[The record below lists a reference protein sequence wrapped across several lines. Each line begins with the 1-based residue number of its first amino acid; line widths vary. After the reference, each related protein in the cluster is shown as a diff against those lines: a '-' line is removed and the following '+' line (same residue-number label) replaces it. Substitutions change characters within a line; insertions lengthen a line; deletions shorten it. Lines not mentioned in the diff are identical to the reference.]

1 MFNRK
6 VSIWVIPLVVIL
18 SISMTVIGMAWGLQ
32 KVTHNAE
39 GALQFLYTLGRI
51 HSGYV
56 GEYTDKK
63 LFEGAMH
70 GLVESLDDPY
80 SEYLNEEGFARLNEM
95 TDGTFG
101 GIGVVLGQRN
111 KEFVVVSPMEGSPGA
126 KAGIEAGDKILKVND
141 VDTKGRSLEDVVSTI
156 RGKKGT
162 NVKLLLEHKN
172 GEQFTA
178 DIVRDDIKIK
188 SVAGKMLPDSKIGYI
203 RISMFNENTGEE
215 FKKAYEKL
223 EQEGMQAT
231 LLDLR
236 HNPGGLLGE
245 CVKVANYIVPKGPVV
260 SITDKKGKTQVYK
273 SKLEKVK
280 YPLAVLIDH
289 GSASASEIVS
299 GAVQDTKAGKLFGVK
314 TYGKG
319 CVQSVFHITADTGLK
334 LTTAMYYTPSG
345 RSIHKVGVEPDV
357 EIELPEKAVTDEQLK
372 KADRQRASYYNYY
385 ATGTWG
391 DVNNYDLCVDTGTLG
406 IEGCV
411 ELICKC
417 VEIKKKMIED
427 KEKEW

>member
-1 MFNRK
+1 MLNLFKKK
-6 VSIWVIPLVVIL
+6 VSINVWLIPIL
-18 SISMTVIGMAWGLQ
+18 VIGIMTLTLISVFWGMHKL
-32 KVTHNAE
+32 THNA
-39 GALQFLYTLGRI
+39 GGTLQFLYTLGKIR
-51 HSGYV
+51 SSYV

-70 GLVESLDDPY
+70 GLVEGLDDPY
-80 SEYLNEEGFARLNEM
+80 SEYLDETGFSRLNEM

-162 NVKLLLEHKN
+162 SVKLLLEHKN
-172 GEQFTA
+172 GQQFTA
-178 DIVRDDIKIK
+178 DIVRDDIKVK
-188 SVAGKMLPDSKIGYI
+188 SVAGRMLPDSKIGYI
-203 RISMFNENTGEE
+203 RIAMFNENTGEE

-236 HNPGGLLGE
+236 HNPGGLLTE
-245 CVKVANYIVPKGPVV
+245 CVKVSNYIVPKGPVV
-260 SITDKKGKTQVYK
+260 SITDKKGNTKVYE

-299 GAVQDTKAGKLFGVK
+299 AAVQDTKAGKLFGVK

-319 CVQSVFHITADTGLK
+319 CVQSVFHVTTKTGLK

-345 RSIHKVGVEPDV
+345 RSIHKVGVTPDV
-357 EIELPEKAVTDEQLK
+357 EIELPEKATVDVQLNKAEEYLRDELMK
-372 KADRQRASYYNYY
+372 R
-385 ATGTWG
+385 
-391 DVNNYDLCVDTGTLG
+391 
-406 IEGCV
+406 
-411 ELICKC
+411 
-417 VEIKKKMIED
+417 
-427 KEKEW
+427 

>member
-1 MFNRK
+1 MLNLFK
-6 VSIWVIPLVVIL
+6 KKISINVWLLPIL
-18 SISMTVIGMAWGLQ
+18 VIGIVTLTLISVFWGMHKL
-32 KVTHNAE
+32 THNA
-39 GALQFLYTLGRI
+39 GGTLQFLYTLGKIR
-51 HSGYV
+51 SSYV

-70 GLVESLDDPY
+70 GLVEGLDDPY
-80 SEYLNEEGFARLNEM
+80 SEYLDETGFSRLNEM

-141 VDTKGRSLEDVVSTI
+141 VDTKGRS
-156 RGKKGT
+156 
-162 NVKLLLEHKN
+162 
-172 GEQFTA
+172 QFTA
-178 DIVRDDIKIK
+178 DIVRDDIKVK
-188 SVAGKMLPDSKIGYI
+188 SVAGRMLPDSKIGYI
-203 RISMFNENTGEE
+203 RIAMFNENTGEE

-236 HNPGGLLGE
+236 HNPGGLLTE
-245 CVKVANYIVPKGPVV
+245 CVKVSNYIVPKGPVV
-260 SITDKKGKTQVYK
+260 SITDKKGNTKVYE

-299 GAVQDTKAGKLFGVK
+299 AAVQDTKAGKLFGVK

-319 CVQSVFHITADTGLK
+319 CVQSVFHVTTKTGLK

-345 RSIHKVGVEPDV
+345 RSIHKVGVTPDV
-357 EIELPEKAVTDEQLK
+357 EIELPEKATVDVQLNKAEEYLRDELMK
-372 KADRQRASYYNYY
+372 R
-385 ATGTWG
+385 
-391 DVNNYDLCVDTGTLG
+391 
-406 IEGCV
+406 
-411 ELICKC
+411 
-417 VEIKKKMIED
+417 
-427 KEKEW
+427 

>member
-1 MFNRK
+1 MFNLFKKK
-6 VSIWVIPLVVIL
+6 VSINVWLLPIL
-18 SISMTVIGMAWGLQ
+18 VIGIVAMTLISVFWGMHKL
-32 KVTHNAE
+32 THNA
-39 GALQFLYTLGRI
+39 GGTLQFLYTLGKIR
-51 HSGYV
+51 SSYV

-70 GLVESLDDPY
+70 GLVEGLDDPY
-80 SEYLNEEGFARLNEM
+80 SEYLDEKGFSRLNEM

-141 VDTKGRSLEDVVSTI
+141 VDTKGRTLEDVVSTI

-162 NVKLLLEHKN
+162 SVKLLLEHKN
-172 GEQFTA
+172 GQQFTA
-178 DIVRDDIKIK
+178 DIVRDDIKVK
-188 SVAGKMLPDSKIGYI
+188 SVAGRMLPDSKIGYI
-203 RISMFNENTGEE
+203 RIAMFNENTGEE

-236 HNPGGLLGE
+236 HNPGGLLTE
-245 CVKVANYIVPKGPVV
+245 CVKVSNYIVPKGPVV
-260 SITDKKGKTQVYK
+260 SITDKKGNTKVYE

-299 GAVQDTKAGKLFGVK
+299 AAVQDTKAGKLFGVK

-319 CVQSVFHITADTGLK
+319 CVQSVFHITTKTGLK

-345 RSIHKVGVEPDV
+345 RSIHKVGVTPDV
-357 EIELPEKAVTDEQLK
+357 EIELPEKATVDVQLNKAEEYLRDELK
-372 KADRQRASYYNYY
+372 K
-385 ATGTWG
+385 
-391 DVNNYDLCVDTGTLG
+391 
-406 IEGCV
+406 
-411 ELICKC
+411 
-417 VEIKKKMIED
+417 
-427 KEKEW
+427 EK

>member
-1 MFNRK
+1 MLNLFK
-6 VSIWVIPLVVIL
+6 KKISINVWLLPIL
-18 SISMTVIGMAWGLQ
+18 VIGIMTLTLISVFWGMHKL
-32 KVTHNAE
+32 THNA
-39 GALQFLYTLGRI
+39 GGTLQFLYTLGKIR
-51 HSGYV
+51 SSYV

-70 GLVESLDDPY
+70 GLVEGLDDPY
-80 SEYLNEEGFARLNEM
+80 SEYLDETGFSRLNEM

-162 NVKLLLEHKN
+162 SVKLLLEHKN
-172 GEQFTA
+172 GQQFTA
-178 DIVRDDIKIK
+178 DIVRDDIKVK
-188 SVAGKMLPDSKIGYI
+188 SVAGRMLPDSKIGYI
-203 RISMFNENTGEE
+203 RIAMFNENTGEE

-236 HNPGGLLGE
+236 HNPGGLLTE
-245 CVKVANYIVPKGPVV
+245 CVKVSNYIVPKGPVV
-260 SITDKKGKTQVYK
+260 SITDKKGDTKVYE

-299 GAVQDTKAGKLFGVK
+299 AAVQDTKAGKLFGVK

-319 CVQSVFHITADTGLK
+319 CVQSVFHITTKTGLK

-345 RSIHKVGVEPDV
+345 RSIHKVGVTPDV
-357 EIELPEKAVTDEQLK
+357 EIELPEKATVDVQLNKAEEYLRDELK
-372 KADRQRASYYNYY
+372 KR
-385 ATGTWG
+385 
-391 DVNNYDLCVDTGTLG
+391 
-406 IEGCV
+406 
-411 ELICKC
+411 
-417 VEIKKKMIED
+417 
-427 KEKEW
+427 

>member
-1 MFNRK
+1 MVKKK
-6 VSIWVIPLVVIL
+6 VSIWVIPLVVIA
-18 SISMTVIGMAWGLQ
+18 TVSLTLIGVAWGLE
-32 KVTHNAE
+32 KVTHNAA
-39 GALQFLYTLGRI
+39 GAIQFLFTLGRI

-70 GLVESLDDPY
+70 GMVESLDDPY
-80 SEYLNEEGFARLNEM
+80 SEYLDAEAFTHLNEM

-141 VDTKGRSLEDVVSTI
+141 TDTKGRTLEDVVRTI

-178 DIVRDDIKIK
+178 DIVRDDIKIQ

-203 RISMFNENTGEE
+203 RIAMFNENTGEE

-236 HNPGGLLGE
+236 HNPGGLLNE
-245 CVKVANYIVPKGPVV
+245 CVKVSNYIVPKGPVV
-260 SITDKKGKTQVYK
+260 SITDKQGNTKVYE

-280 YPLAVLIDH
+280 YPLAVLIDN

-319 CVQSVFHITADTGLK
+319 CVQSIFHITPETGLK

-345 RSIHKVGVEPDV
+345 RSIHKVGVSPDV
-357 EIELPEKAVTDEQLK
+357 EIELPEKPTSDVQLK
-372 KADRQRASYYNYY
+372 KAEEYLR
-385 ATGTWG
+385 
-391 DVNNYDLCVDTGTLG
+391 
-406 IEGCV
+406 E
-411 ELICKC
+411 ELA
-417 VEIKKKMIED
+417 KKE
-427 KEKEW
+427 

>member
-1 MFNRK
+1 MFKKK
-6 VSIWVIPLVVIL
+6 VGFWVIPVVVIATVCL
-18 SISMTVIGMAWGLQ
+18 TLISVVWDLQ
-32 KVTHNAE
+32 KLTHNAT
-39 GALQFLYTLGRI
+39 GAIQFLYTLGKI
-51 HSGYV
+51 HSSYV
-56 GEYTDKK
+56 GEYEEKK

-70 GLVESLDDPY
+70 GMVESLDDPY
-80 SEYLNEEGFARLNEM
+80 SEYLDEEGFTHLNEM

-141 VDTKGRSLEDVVSTI
+141 QDTKGRSLEDVVSTI

-162 NVKLLLEHKN
+162 SVKLLLEHKS

-178 DIVRDDIKIK
+178 DIVRDDIKIQ
-188 SVAGKMLPDSKIGYI
+188 SVAGRMLPDSKIGYI
-203 RISMFNENTGEE
+203 RIAMFNENTGEE

-236 HNPGGLLGE
+236 HNPGGLLNE

-260 SITDKKGKTQVYK
+260 SITDKRGETKVYE

-319 CVQSVFHITADTGLK
+319 CVQSVFHVTPNTGLK

-345 RSIHKVGVEPDV
+345 RSIHKVGVSPDV
-357 EIELPEKAVTDEQLK
+357 EIELPEKATSDVQLK
-372 KADRQRASYYNYY
+372 KAEEYLR
-385 ATGTWG
+385 
-391 DVNNYDLCVDTGTLG
+391 
-406 IEGCV
+406 E
-411 ELICKC
+411 EL
-417 VEIKKKMIED
+417 EKK
-427 KEKEW
+427 

>member
-1 MFNRK
+1 MLNLFKKK
-6 VSIWVIPLVVIL
+6 VSINVWLIPIL
-18 SISMTVIGMAWGLQ
+18 VIGIMTLTLISVFWGMHKL
-32 KVTHNAE
+32 THNA
-39 GALQFLYTLGRI
+39 GGTLQFLYTLGKIR
-51 HSGYV
+51 SSYV

-70 GLVESLDDPY
+70 GLVEGLDDPY
-80 SEYLNEEGFARLNEM
+80 SEYLDEKGFSRLNEM

-141 VDTKGRSLEDVVSTI
+141 VDTKGRTLEDVVSTI

-162 NVKLLLEHKN
+162 SVKLLLEHKN
-172 GEQFTA
+172 GQQFTA
-178 DIVRDDIKIK
+178 DIVRDDIKVK
-188 SVAGKMLPDSKIGYI
+188 SVAGRMLPDSKIGYI
-203 RISMFNENTGEE
+203 RIAMFNENTGEE

-236 HNPGGLLGE
+236 HNPGGLLTE
-245 CVKVANYIVPKGPVV
+245 CVKVSNYIVPKGPVV
-260 SITDKKGKTQVYK
+260 SITDKKGNTKVYE

-299 GAVQDTKAGKLFGVK
+299 AAVQDTKAGKLFGVK

-319 CVQSVFHITADTGLK
+319 CVQSVFHITTKTGLK

-345 RSIHKVGVEPDV
+345 RSIHKVGVTPDV
-357 EIELPEKAVTDEQLK
+357 EIELPEKATVDVQLNKAEEYLRDELK
-372 KADRQRASYYNYY
+372 K
-385 ATGTWG
+385 
-391 DVNNYDLCVDTGTLG
+391 
-406 IEGCV
+406 
-411 ELICKC
+411 
-417 VEIKKKMIED
+417 
-427 KEKEW
+427 EK

>member
-1 MFNRK
+1 MFNKK
-6 VSIWVIPLVVIL
+6 VSIWLIPVTAFVTVVFTLGCLV
-18 SISMTVIGMAWGLQ
+18 WGVQRL
-32 KVTHNAE
+32 THNA
-39 GALQFLYTLGRI
+39 GGTVQFLYTLGKI
-51 HSGYV
+51 HSSYV
-56 GEYTDKK
+56 GDYTEKK
-63 LFEGAMH
+63 LFQGAMH

-80 SEYLNEEGFARLNEM
+80 SEYLNEEGFAHLNEI

-141 VDTKGRSLEDVVSTI
+141 VDTKGRTLEDVVRTI

-162 NVKLLLEHKN
+162 SVKLLLEHKN
-172 GEQFTA
+172 GQQFTA
-178 DIVRDDIKIK
+178 DIVRDDIKVK

-203 RISMFNENTGEE
+203 RIAMFNENTGEE

-236 HNPGGLLGE
+236 HNPGGLLNE
-245 CVKVANYIVPKGPVV
+245 CVKVANFIVPKGPVV
-260 SITDKKGKTQVYK
+260 SITDKKGETKVYE

-280 YPLAVLIDH
+280 YPLAVLIDN

-319 CVQSVFHITADTGLK
+319 CVQSVFPVTLDTGLK

-345 RSIHKVGVEPDV
+345 RSIHKVGVTPDV
-357 EIELPEKAVTDEQLK
+357 EIELPEKATVDVQLK
-372 KADRQRASYYNYY
+372 KAEEY
-385 ATGTWG
+385 
-391 DVNNYDLCVDTGTLG
+391 LK
-406 IEGCV
+406 E
-411 ELICKC
+411 ELA
-417 VEIKKKMIED
+417 KK
-427 KEKEW
+427 

>member
-1 MFNRK
+1 MFKKK
-6 VSIWVIPLVVIL
+6 VSINVWLIPILVMVTMSL
-18 SISMTVIGMAWGLQ
+18 TLLGVCWGVQ
-32 KVTHNAE
+32 KLTHNV
-39 GALQFLYTLGRI
+39 GGTVQFLYTLGKI
-51 HSGYV
+51 HSSYV
-56 GEYTDKK
+56 GEYTEKK
-63 LFEGAMH
+63 LFQGAMH

-80 SEYLNEEGFARLNEM
+80 SEYLDEEGFAHLNEM

-141 VDTKGRSLEDVVSTI
+141 VDTKGRTLEDVVRTI

-162 NVKLLLEHKN
+162 SVKLLLVHKN
-172 GEQFTA
+172 GQQFTA
-178 DIVRDDIKIK
+178 DIVRDDIKVK
-188 SVAGKMLPDSKIGYI
+188 SVAGKMLPDSRIGYI
-203 RISMFNENTGEE
+203 RIAMFNENTGEE

-231 LLDLR
+231 LLDRR
-236 HNPGGLLGE
+236 HNPGGLLNE
-245 CVKVANYIVPKGPVV
+245 CVKVANFIVPKGPVV
-260 SITDKKGKTQVYK
+260 SITDKKGETKVYE

-280 YPLAVLIDH
+280 YPLAVLIDN

-319 CVQSVFHITADTGLK
+319 CVQSVFPVTLETGLK

-345 RSIHKVGVEPDV
+345 RSIHKVGVTPDV
-357 EIELPEKAVTDEQLK
+357 EIELPEKATVDVQLK
-372 KADRQRASYYNYY
+372 KAEEYLR
-385 ATGTWG
+385 
-391 DVNNYDLCVDTGTLG
+391 
-406 IEGCV
+406 E
-411 ELICKC
+411 EL
-417 VEIKKKMIED
+417 ENKK
-427 KEKEW
+427 

>member
-18 SISMTVIGMAWGLQ
+18 TVSMTLIGMAWGLQ

-111 KEFVVVSPMEGSPGA
+111 KEFVVISPMEGSPGA

-141 VDTKGRSLEDVVSTI
+141 ADTKGRSLEDVVSTI

-178 DIVRDDIKIK
+178 NIVRDDIKIK

-357 EIELPEKAVTDEQLK
+357 EIELPEKSATDVQLK
-372 KADRQRASYYNYY
+372 KAEDY
-385 ATGTWG
+385 
-391 DVNNYDLCVDTGTLG
+391 LK
-406 IEGCV
+406 E
-411 ELICKC
+411 EL
-417 VEIKKKMIED
+417 EKKGS
-427 KEKEW
+427 

>member
-1 MFNRK
+1 MLNLFK
-6 VSIWVIPLVVIL
+6 KKISINVWLLPIL
-18 SISMTVIGMAWGLQ
+18 IIGIVTLTLISVFWGMHKL
-32 KVTHNAE
+32 THNA
-39 GALQFLYTLGRI
+39 GGTLQFLYTLGKIR
-51 HSGYV
+51 SSYV

-80 SEYLNEEGFARLNEM
+80 SEYMDEKGFARLNEM

-141 VDTKGRSLEDVVSTI
+141 VDTKGRTLEDVVSTI

-162 NVKLLLEHKN
+162 SVKLLLEHKN
-172 GEQFTA
+172 GQQFTA
-178 DIVRDDIKIK
+178 DIVRDDIKVK
-188 SVAGKMLPDSKIGYI
+188 SVAGRMLPDSKIGYI
-203 RISMFNENTGEE
+203 RIAMFNENTGEE

-236 HNPGGLLGE
+236 HNPGGLLTE
-245 CVKVANYIVPKGPVV
+245 CVKVSNYIVPKGPVV
-260 SITDKKGKTQVYK
+260 SITDKKGNTKVYE

-299 GAVQDTKAGKLFGVK
+299 AAVQDTKAGKLFGVK

-319 CVQSVFHITADTGLK
+319 CVQSVFHITTKTGLK

-345 RSIHKVGVEPDV
+345 RSIHKVGVTPDV
-357 EIELPEKAVTDEQLK
+357 EIELPEKATVDVQLNKAEEYLRDELK
-372 KADRQRASYYNYY
+372 KR
-385 ATGTWG
+385 
-391 DVNNYDLCVDTGTLG
+391 
-406 IEGCV
+406 
-411 ELICKC
+411 
-417 VEIKKKMIED
+417 
-427 KEKEW
+427 

>member
-1 MFNRK
+1 MFNLFKKK
-6 VSIWVIPLVVIL
+6 VSINVWLLPIL
-18 SISMTVIGMAWGLQ
+18 VIGIVAMTLISVFWGMHKL
-32 KVTHNAE
+32 THNA
-39 GALQFLYTLGRI
+39 GGTLQFLYTLGKIR
-51 HSGYV
+51 SSYV

-80 SEYLNEEGFARLNEM
+80 SEYLDEKGFSRLNEM

-141 VDTKGRSLEDVVSTI
+141 VDTKGRTLEDVVSTI

-162 NVKLLLEHKN
+162 SVKLLLEHKN
-172 GEQFTA
+172 GQQFTA
-178 DIVRDDIKIK
+178 DIVRDDIKVQ
-188 SVAGKMLPDSKIGYI
+188 SVAGRMLPDSKIGYI
-203 RISMFNENTGEE
+203 RIAMFNENTGEE

-236 HNPGGLLGE
+236 HNPGGLLTE
-245 CVKVANYIVPKGPVV
+245 CVKVSNYIVPKGPVV
-260 SITDKKGKTQVYK
+260 SITDKKGNTKVYE

-299 GAVQDTKAGKLFGVK
+299 AAVQDTKAGKLFGVK

-319 CVQSVFHITADTGLK
+319 CVQSVFHITTKTGLK

-345 RSIHKVGVEPDV
+345 RSIHKVGVTPDV
-357 EIELPEKAVTDEQLK
+357 EIELPEKATVDVQLNKAEEYLRDELK
-372 KADRQRASYYNYY
+372 K
-385 ATGTWG
+385 
-391 DVNNYDLCVDTGTLG
+391 
-406 IEGCV
+406 
-411 ELICKC
+411 
-417 VEIKKKMIED
+417 
-427 KEKEW
+427 EK

>member
-1 MFNRK
+1 VLNLFK
-6 VSIWVIPLVVIL
+6 KKISINVWLLPIL
-18 SISMTVIGMAWGLQ
+18 VIGIVTLTLISVFWGMHKL
-32 KVTHNAE
+32 THNA
-39 GALQFLYTLGRI
+39 GGTLQFLYTLGKIR
-51 HSGYV
+51 SSYV

-80 SEYLNEEGFARLNEM
+80 SEYLDETGFSRLNEM

-141 VDTKGRSLEDVVSTI
+141 VDTKGRTLEDVVSTI

-162 NVKLLLEHKN
+162 SVKLLLEHKN
-172 GEQFTA
+172 GQQFTA
-178 DIVRDDIKIK
+178 DIVRDDIKVQ
-188 SVAGKMLPDSKIGYI
+188 SVAGRMLPDSKIGYI
-203 RISMFNENTGEE
+203 RIAMFNENTGEE

-236 HNPGGLLGE
+236 HNPGGLLTE
-245 CVKVANYIVPKGPVV
+245 CVKVSNYIVPKGPVV
-260 SITDKKGKTQVYK
+260 SITDKKGNTKVYE

-299 GAVQDTKAGKLFGVK
+299 AAVQDTKAGKLFGVK

-319 CVQSVFHITADTGLK
+319 CVQSVFHVTTKTGLK

-345 RSIHKVGVEPDV
+345 RSIHKVGVTPDV
-357 EIELPEKAVTDEQLK
+357 EIELPEKATVDVQLNKAEEYLRDELMK
-372 KADRQRASYYNYY
+372 R
-385 ATGTWG
+385 
-391 DVNNYDLCVDTGTLG
+391 
-406 IEGCV
+406 
-411 ELICKC
+411 
-417 VEIKKKMIED
+417 
-427 KEKEW
+427 

>member
-1 MFNRK
+1 MLNLFKKK
-6 VSIWVIPLVVIL
+6 VSINVWLIPIL
-18 SISMTVIGMAWGLQ
+18 VIGIMTLTLISVFWGMHKL
-32 KVTHNAE
+32 THNA
-39 GALQFLYTLGRI
+39 GGTLQFLYTLGKIR
-51 HSGYV
+51 SSYV

-70 GLVESLDDPY
+70 GLVEGLDDPY
-80 SEYLNEEGFARLNEM
+80 SEYLDETGFSRLNEM

-141 VDTKGRSLEDVVSTI
+141 VDTKGRTLEDVVSTI

-162 NVKLLLEHKN
+162 SVKLLLEHKN
-172 GEQFTA
+172 GQQFTA
-178 DIVRDDIKIK
+178 DIVRDDIKVK
-188 SVAGKMLPDSKIGYI
+188 SVAGRMLPDSKIGYI
-203 RISMFNENTGEE
+203 RIAMFNENTGEE

-236 HNPGGLLGE
+236 HNPGGLLTE
-245 CVKVANYIVPKGPVV
+245 CVKVSNYIVPKGPVV
-260 SITDKKGKTQVYK
+260 SITDKKGDTKVYE

-299 GAVQDTKAGKLFGVK
+299 AAVQDTKAGKLFGVK

-319 CVQSVFHITADTGLK
+319 CVQSVFHITTKTGLK

-345 RSIHKVGVEPDV
+345 RSIHKVGVTPDV
-357 EIELPEKAVTDEQLK
+357 EIELPEKATVDVQLNKAEEYLRDELK
-372 KADRQRASYYNYY
+372 KR
-385 ATGTWG
+385 
-391 DVNNYDLCVDTGTLG
+391 
-406 IEGCV
+406 
-411 ELICKC
+411 
-417 VEIKKKMIED
+417 
-427 KEKEW
+427 

>member
-1 MFNRK
+1 MFKKK
-6 VSIWVIPLVVIL
+6 VSIWVIPLVVIA
-18 SISMTVIGMAWGLQ
+18 TVSLTLIGVAWGLQ
-32 KVTHNAE
+32 KVTHNAA
-39 GALQFLYTLGRI
+39 GAIQFLFTLGRI

-70 GLVESLDDPY
+70 GMVESLDDPY
-80 SEYLNEEGFARLNEM
+80 SEYLDAEAFTHLNEM

-141 VDTKGRSLEDVVSTI
+141 TDTKGRTLEDVVRTI

-178 DIVRDDIKIK
+178 DIVRDDIKIQ

-203 RISMFNENTGEE
+203 RIAMFNENTGEE

-236 HNPGGLLGE
+236 HNPGGLLNE
-245 CVKVANYIVPKGPVV
+245 CVKVSNYIVPKGPVV
-260 SITDKKGKTQVYK
+260 SITDKQGNTKVYE

-280 YPLAVLIDH
+280 YPLAVLIDN

-319 CVQSVFHITADTGLK
+319 CVQSIFHITPETGLK

-345 RSIHKVGVEPDV
+345 RSIHKVGVYPDV
-357 EIELPEKAVTDEQLK
+357 EIELPEKPTSDVQLK
-372 KADRQRASYYNYY
+372 KAEEYLR
-385 ATGTWG
+385 
-391 DVNNYDLCVDTGTLG
+391 
-406 IEGCV
+406 E
-411 ELICKC
+411 ELA
-417 VEIKKKMIED
+417 KKE
-427 KEKEW
+427 

>member
-1 MFNRK
+1 VFNKK
-6 VSIWVIPLVVIL
+6 VSIWLIPVTAFVTAVFMLCCMVW
-18 SISMTVIGMAWGLQ
+18 GMQ
-32 KVTHNAE
+32 KITRNMG
-39 GALQFLYTLGRI
+39 GAVQFLYTLGRI
-51 HSGYV
+51 HSSYV
-56 GEYTDKK
+56 GEYTNKK

-70 GLVESLDDPY
+70 GMVESLDDPY
-80 SEYLNEEGFARLNEM
+80 SEYLDEKGFTRLNEM

-141 VDTKGRSLEDVVSTI
+141 VDTKGRTLEDVVSTI

-162 NVKLLLEHKN
+162 SVKLLLEHKN
-172 GEQFTA
+172 GQQFTA
-178 DIVRDDIKIK
+178 DIVRDDIKVQ

-203 RISMFNENTGEE
+203 RIAMFNENTGEE

-236 HNPGGLLGE
+236 HNPGGLLNE
-245 CVKVANYIVPKGPVV
+245 CVKVANFIVPKGPVV
-260 SITDKKGKTQVYK
+260 SITDKKGKTQVYE

-289 GSASASEIVS
+289 GSASASEIVA
-299 GAVQDTKAGKLFGVK
+299 GAVQDTKAGKLFGAT

-319 CVQSVFHITADTGLK
+319 CVQSVFHITASTGVK

-345 RSIHKVGVEPDV
+345 RSIHKVGVKPDV
-357 EIELPEKAVTDEQLK
+357 EIELPEKAASDVQLK
-372 KADRQRASYYNYY
+372 KAEEY
-385 ATGTWG
+385 
-391 DVNNYDLCVDTGTLG
+391 LK
-406 IEGCV
+406 E
-411 ELICKC
+411 ELARP
-417 VEIKKKMIED
+417 EA
-427 KEKEW
+427 EKGK

>member
-1 MFNRK
+1 MLNLFK
-6 VSIWVIPLVVIL
+6 KKISINVWLLPIL
-18 SISMTVIGMAWGLQ
+18 VIGIVTLTLISVFWGMHKL
-32 KVTHNAE
+32 THNA
-39 GALQFLYTLGRI
+39 GGTLQFLYTLGKIR
-51 HSGYV
+51 SSYV

-80 SEYLNEEGFARLNEM
+80 SEYMDEKGFARLNEM

-141 VDTKGRSLEDVVSTI
+141 VDTKGRTLEDVVSTI

-162 NVKLLLEHKN
+162 SVKLLLEHKN
-172 GEQFTA
+172 GQQFTA
-178 DIVRDDIKIK
+178 DIVRDDIKVQ
-188 SVAGKMLPDSKIGYI
+188 SVAGRMLPDSKIGYI
-203 RISMFNENTGEE
+203 RIAMFNENTGEE

-236 HNPGGLLGE
+236 HNPGGLLTE
-245 CVKVANYIVPKGPVV
+245 CVKVSNYIVPKGPVV
-260 SITDKKGKTQVYK
+260 SITDKKGNTKVYE

-299 GAVQDTKAGKLFGVK
+299 AAVQDTKAGKLFGVK

-319 CVQSVFHITADTGLK
+319 CVQSVFHITTKTGLK

-345 RSIHKVGVEPDV
+345 RSIHKVGVTPDV
-357 EIELPEKAVTDEQLK
+357 EIELPEKATVDVQLNKAEEYLRDELK
-372 KADRQRASYYNYY
+372 K
-385 ATGTWG
+385 
-391 DVNNYDLCVDTGTLG
+391 
-406 IEGCV
+406 
-411 ELICKC
+411 
-417 VEIKKKMIED
+417 
-427 KEKEW
+427 EK

>member
-1 MFNRK
+1 MFKKK
-6 VSIWVIPLVVIL
+6 VGIWVIPVVVIA
-18 SISMTVIGMAWGLQ
+18 TVCLTLASVVWGLQ
-32 KVTHNAE
+32 KLTHNAT
-39 GALQFLYTLGRI
+39 GAIQFLYTLGKI
-51 HSGYV
+51 HSSYV
-56 GEYTDKK
+56 GEYEEKK

-80 SEYLNEEGFARLNEM
+80 SEYLDEEGFTHLNEM

-141 VDTKGRSLEDVVSTI
+141 QDTKGRSLEDVVSTI

-162 NVKLLLEHKN
+162 SVKLLLEHKS

-178 DIVRDDIKIK
+178 DIVRDDIKLQ
-188 SVAGKMLPDSKIGYI
+188 SVAGRMLPDSKIGYI
-203 RISMFNENTGEE
+203 RIAMFNENTGEE

-236 HNPGGLLGE
+236 HNPGGLLNE

-260 SITDKKGKTQVYK
+260 SITDKQGETKVYE

-319 CVQSVFHITADTGLK
+319 CVQSVFHVTPNTGLK

-345 RSIHKVGVEPDV
+345 RSIHKVGVSPDV
-357 EIELPEKAVTDEQLK
+357 EIELPEKATSDVQLK
-372 KADRQRASYYNYY
+372 KAEEYLR
-385 ATGTWG
+385 
-391 DVNNYDLCVDTGTLG
+391 
-406 IEGCV
+406 E
-411 ELICKC
+411 EL
-417 VEIKKKMIED
+417 EKK
-427 KEKEW
+427 

>member
-18 SISMTVIGMAWGLQ
+18 TVSMTVIGMAWGLQ

-245 CVKVANYIVPKGPVV
+245 CVKVANYIVPNGPVV

-372 KADRQRASYYNYY
+372 KAEEY
-385 ATGTWG
+385 
-391 DVNNYDLCVDTGTLG
+391 LK
-406 IEGCV
+406 E
-411 ELICKC
+411 EL
-417 VEIKKKMIED
+417 EKKGN
-427 KEKEW
+427 

>member
-1 MFNRK
+1 MLNLFK
-6 VSIWVIPLVVIL
+6 KKISINVWLIPIL
-18 SISMTVIGMAWGLQ
+18 VIGIMTLTLISVFWGMHKL
-32 KVTHNAE
+32 THNA
-39 GALQFLYTLGRI
+39 GGTLQFLYTLGKIR
-51 HSGYV
+51 SSYV

-80 SEYLNEEGFARLNEM
+80 SEYMDEKGFARLNEM

-141 VDTKGRSLEDVVSTI
+141 VDTKGRTLEDVVSTI

-162 NVKLLLEHKN
+162 SVKLLLEHKN
-172 GEQFTA
+172 GQQFTA
-178 DIVRDDIKIK
+178 DIVRDDIKVQ
-188 SVAGKMLPDSKIGYI
+188 SVAGRMLPDSKIGYI
-203 RISMFNENTGEE
+203 RIAMFNENTGEE

-236 HNPGGLLGE
+236 HNPGGLLTE
-245 CVKVANYIVPKGPVV
+245 CVKVSNYIVPKGPVV
-260 SITDKKGKTQVYK
+260 SITDKKGNTKVYE

-299 GAVQDTKAGKLFGVK
+299 AAVQDTKAGKLFGVK

-319 CVQSVFHITADTGLK
+319 CVQSVFHVTTKTGLK

-345 RSIHKVGVEPDV
+345 RSIHKVGVTPDV
-357 EIELPEKAVTDEQLK
+357 EIELPEKATVDVQLNKAEEYLRDELK
-372 KADRQRASYYNYY
+372 K
-385 ATGTWG
+385 
-391 DVNNYDLCVDTGTLG
+391 
-406 IEGCV
+406 
-411 ELICKC
+411 
-417 VEIKKKMIED
+417 
-427 KEKEW
+427 EK

>member
-1 MFNRK
+1 MICVLNLFKKK
-6 VSIWVIPLVVIL
+6 VSINVWLIPIL
-18 SISMTVIGMAWGLQ
+18 VIGIMTLTLISVFWGMHKL
-32 KVTHNAE
+32 THNA
-39 GALQFLYTLGRI
+39 GGTLQFLYTLGKIR
-51 HSGYV
+51 SSYV

-70 GLVESLDDPY
+70 GLVEGLDDPY
-80 SEYLNEEGFARLNEM
+80 SEYLDEKGFSRLNEM

-141 VDTKGRSLEDVVSTI
+141 VDTKGRTLEDVVSTI

-162 NVKLLLEHKN
+162 SVKLLLEHKN
-172 GEQFTA
+172 GQQFTA
-178 DIVRDDIKIK
+178 DIVRDDIKVQ
-188 SVAGKMLPDSKIGYI
+188 SVAGRMLPDSKIGYI
-203 RISMFNENTGEE
+203 RIAMFNENTGEE

-236 HNPGGLLGE
+236 HNPGGLLTE
-245 CVKVANYIVPKGPVV
+245 CVKVSNYIVPKGPVV
-260 SITDKKGKTQVYK
+260 SITDKKGNTKVYE

-299 GAVQDTKAGKLFGVK
+299 AAVQDTKAGKLFGVK

-319 CVQSVFHITADTGLK
+319 CVQSVFHITTKTGLK

-345 RSIHKVGVEPDV
+345 RSIHKVGVTPDV
-357 EIELPEKAVTDEQLK
+357 EIELPEKATVDVQLNKAEEYLRDELMK
-372 KADRQRASYYNYY
+372 R
-385 ATGTWG
+385 
-391 DVNNYDLCVDTGTLG
+391 
-406 IEGCV
+406 
-411 ELICKC
+411 
-417 VEIKKKMIED
+417 
-427 KEKEW
+427 

>member
-1 MFNRK
+1 MFNLFK
-6 VSIWVIPLVVIL
+6 KKISINVWLIPIL
-18 SISMTVIGMAWGLQ
+18 VIGIMTLTLISVFWGMHKL
-32 KVTHNAE
+32 THNA
-39 GALQFLYTLGRI
+39 GGTLQFLYTLGKIR
-51 HSGYV
+51 SSYV

-80 SEYLNEEGFARLNEM
+80 SEYMDEKGFARLNEM

-141 VDTKGRSLEDVVSTI
+141 VDTKGRTLEDVVSTI

-162 NVKLLLEHKN
+162 SVKLLLEHKN
-172 GEQFTA
+172 GQQFTA
-178 DIVRDDIKIK
+178 DIVRDDIKVK
-188 SVAGKMLPDSKIGYI
+188 SVAGRMLPDSKIGYI
-203 RISMFNENTGEE
+203 RIAMFNENTGEE

-236 HNPGGLLGE
+236 HNPGGLLTE
-245 CVKVANYIVPKGPVV
+245 CVKVSNYIVPKGPVV
-260 SITDKKGKTQVYK
+260 SITDKKGNTKVYE

-299 GAVQDTKAGKLFGVK
+299 AAVQDTKAGKLFGVK

-319 CVQSVFHITADTGLK
+319 CVQSVFHITTKTGLK

-345 RSIHKVGVEPDV
+345 RSIHKVGVTPDV
-357 EIELPEKAVTDEQLK
+357 EIEPPEKATVDVQLNKAEEYLRDELK
-372 KADRQRASYYNYY
+372 K
-385 ATGTWG
+385 
-391 DVNNYDLCVDTGTLG
+391 
-406 IEGCV
+406 
-411 ELICKC
+411 
-417 VEIKKKMIED
+417 
-427 KEKEW
+427 EK

>member
-1 MFNRK
+1 MFNKK

-18 SISMTVIGMAWGLQ
+18 TVSMTVIGMAWGLQ

-111 KEFVVVSPMEGSPGA
+111 KEFVVISPMEGSPGA

-141 VDTKGRSLEDVVSTI
+141 ADTKGRSLEDVVSTI

-357 EIELPEKAVTDEQLK
+357 EIELPEKSATDVQLK
-372 KADRQRASYYNYY
+372 KAEEY
-385 ATGTWG
+385 
-391 DVNNYDLCVDTGTLG
+391 LK
-406 IEGCV
+406 E
-411 ELICKC
+411 EL
-417 VEIKKKMIED
+417 EKKGS
-427 KEKEW
+427 

>member
-345 RSIHKVGVEPDV
+345 RSIHKVGVTPDV
-357 EIELPEKAVTDEQLK
+357 EIELPEQAVIDVQLK
-372 KADRQRASYYNYY
+372 KAEEY
-385 ATGTWG
+385 
-391 DVNNYDLCVDTGTLG
+391 LK
-406 IEGCV
+406 E
-411 ELICKC
+411 EL
-417 VEIKKKMIED
+417 EKKGN
-427 KEKEW
+427 

>member
-1 MFNRK
+1 MFNLFKKK
-6 VSIWVIPLVVIL
+6 VSINVWLIPIL
-18 SISMTVIGMAWGLQ
+18 VIGIMTLTLISVFWGMHKL
-32 KVTHNAE
+32 THNA
-39 GALQFLYTLGRI
+39 GGTLQFLYTLGKIR
-51 HSGYV
+51 SSYV

-70 GLVESLDDPY
+70 GLVEGLDDPY
-80 SEYLNEEGFARLNEM
+80 SEYLDETGFSRLNEM

-162 NVKLLLEHKN
+162 SVKLLLEHKN
-172 GEQFTA
+172 GQQFTA
-178 DIVRDDIKIK
+178 DIVRDDIKVK
-188 SVAGKMLPDSKIGYI
+188 SVAGRMLPDSKIGYI
-203 RISMFNENTGEE
+203 RIAMFNENTGEE

-236 HNPGGLLGE
+236 HNPGGLLTE
-245 CVKVANYIVPKGPVV
+245 CVKVSNYIVPKGPVV
-260 SITDKKGKTQVYK
+260 SITDKKGDTKVYE

-299 GAVQDTKAGKLFGVK
+299 AAVQDTKAGKLFGVK

-319 CVQSVFHITADTGLK
+319 CVQSVFHITTKTGLK

-345 RSIHKVGVEPDV
+345 RSIHKVGVTPDV
-357 EIELPEKAVTDEQLK
+357 EIELPEKATVDMQLNKAEEYLRDELK
-372 KADRQRASYYNYY
+372 K
-385 ATGTWG
+385 
-391 DVNNYDLCVDTGTLG
+391 
-406 IEGCV
+406 
-411 ELICKC
+411 
-417 VEIKKKMIED
+417 
-427 KEKEW
+427 EK

>member
-1 MFNRK
+1 MLNLFK
-6 VSIWVIPLVVIL
+6 KKISINVWLLPIL
-18 SISMTVIGMAWGLQ
+18 VIGIVTLTLISVFWGMHKL
-32 KVTHNAE
+32 THNA
-39 GALQFLYTLGRI
+39 GGTLQFLYTLGKIR
-51 HSGYV
+51 SSYV

-80 SEYLNEEGFARLNEM
+80 SEYMDEKGFARLNEM

-141 VDTKGRSLEDVVSTI
+141 VDTKGRTLEDVVSTI

-162 NVKLLLEHKN
+162 SVKLLLEHKS
-172 GEQFTA
+172 GQQFTA
-178 DIVRDDIKIK
+178 DIVRDDIKVQ
-188 SVAGKMLPDSKIGYI
+188 SVAGRMLPDSKIGYI
-203 RISMFNENTGEE
+203 RIAMFNENTGEE

-236 HNPGGLLGE
+236 HNPGGLLTE
-245 CVKVANYIVPKGPVV
+245 CVKVSNYIVPKGPVV
-260 SITDKKGKTQVYK
+260 SITDKKGNTKVYE

-299 GAVQDTKAGKLFGVK
+299 AAVQDTKAGKLFGVK

-319 CVQSVFHITADTGLK
+319 CVQSVFHVTTKTGLK

-345 RSIHKVGVEPDV
+345 RSIHKVGVTPDV
-357 EIELPEKAVTDEQLK
+357 EIELPEKATVDVQLNKAEEYLRDELK
-372 KADRQRASYYNYY
+372 K
-385 ATGTWG
+385 G
-391 DVNNYDLCVDTGTLG
+391 
-406 IEGCV
+406 
-411 ELICKC
+411 K
-417 VEIKKKMIED
+417 
-427 KEKEW
+427 

>member
-1 MFNRK
+1 MFKKK
-6 VSIWVIPLVVIL
+6 VNINVWLIPIL
-18 SISMTVIGMAWGLQ
+18 IIVTMTLTLIGAGWGLQ
-32 KVTHNAE
+32 KLTHSAG
-39 GALQFLYTLGRI
+39 GALQFLFTLGKI
-51 HSGYV
+51 HSSYV
-56 GEYTDKK
+56 GEFTDKK

-80 SEYLNEEGFARLNEM
+80 SEYLDEKGFSRLNEM

-111 KEFVVVSPMEGSPGA
+111 KEFVVVAPMEGSPGA

-141 VDTKGRSLEDVVSTI
+141 VDTKGRTLEDVVSTI

-162 NVKLLLEHKN
+162 SVKLLLEHKN
-172 GEQFTA
+172 GVQFTA
-178 DIVRDDIKIK
+178 DIVRDDIKVQ

-203 RISMFNENTGEE
+203 RIAMFNENTGEE

-236 HNPGGLLGE
+236 HNPGGLLNE

-260 SITDKKGKTQVYK
+260 SITDKKGNTKVYE

-299 GAVQDTKAGKLFGVK
+299 GAVQDTRAGKLFGVK

-319 CVQSVFHITADTGLK
+319 CVQSVFHITPNTGLK

-357 EIELPEKAVTDEQLK
+357 KVELPEKAASDVQLQKAEEYLREELGK
-372 KADRQRASYYNYY
+372 K
-385 ATGTWG
+385 
-391 DVNNYDLCVDTGTLG
+391 
-406 IEGCV
+406 E
-411 ELICKC
+411 
-417 VEIKKKMIED
+417 
-427 KEKEW
+427 

>member
-1 MFNRK
+1 MFNKK
-6 VSIWVIPLVVIL
+6 VSIWLIPVTAFVTVVFML
-18 SISMTVIGMAWGLQ
+18 GCMVWGMQ
-32 KVTHNAE
+32 KITHNV
-39 GALQFLYTLGRI
+39 GGSMQFLYTLGRI
-51 HSGYV
+51 HSSYV

-70 GLVESLDDPY
+70 GMVESLDDPY
-80 SEYLNEEGFARLNEM
+80 SEYLDEKGFTRLNEM

-141 VDTKGRSLEDVVSTI
+141 ADTKGRTLEDVVSTI

-162 NVKLLLEHKN
+162 SVKLLLEHKN
-172 GEQFTA
+172 GKQFTA
-178 DIVRDDIKIK
+178 DIVRDDIKVQ

-203 RISMFNENTGEE
+203 RIAMFNENTGEE
-215 FKKAYEKL
+215 FKKAYDKL

-236 HNPGGLLGE
+236 HNPGGLLNE
-245 CVKVANYIVPKGPVV
+245 CVKVANFIVPKGPVV
-260 SITDKKGKTQVYK
+260 SITDKKGKTQVYE

-289 GSASASEIVS
+289 GSASASEIVA
-299 GAVQDTKAGKLFGVK
+299 GALQDTKAGRLFGTT

-319 CVQSVFHITADTGLK
+319 CVQSVFHITTSTGVK

-345 RSIHKVGVEPDV
+345 RSIHKVGVTPDV
-357 EIELPEKAVTDEQLK
+357 EVELPEKAASDVQLK
-372 KADRQRASYYNYY
+372 KAEEY
-385 ATGTWG
+385 
-391 DVNNYDLCVDTGTLG
+391 L
-406 IEGCV
+406 
-411 ELICKC
+411 
-417 VEIKKKMIED
+417 
-427 KEKEW
+427 KEQLVRPEAEKGK

>member
-1 MFNRK
+1 MSSFLLFDITVYYVDCSGGNQVFNRK

-162 NVKLLLEHKN
+162 NVKLLLEHKT

-245 CVKVANYIVPKGPVV
+245 CVKVANYIVPNGPVV

-357 EIELPEKAVTDEQLK
+357 EIELPEKSATDVQLK
-372 KADRQRASYYNYY
+372 KAEEY
-385 ATGTWG
+385 
-391 DVNNYDLCVDTGTLG
+391 LK
-406 IEGCV
+406 E
-411 ELICKC
+411 EL
-417 VEIKKKMIED
+417 EKKGN
-427 KEKEW
+427 

>member
-1 MFNRK
+1 MLNLFK
-6 VSIWVIPLVVIL
+6 KKISINVWLLPIL
-18 SISMTVIGMAWGLQ
+18 VIGIVTLTLISVFWGMHKL
-32 KVTHNAE
+32 THNA
-39 GALQFLYTLGRI
+39 GGTLQFLYTLGKIR
-51 HSGYV
+51 SSYV

-80 SEYLNEEGFARLNEM
+80 SEYLDEKGFSRLNEM

-141 VDTKGRSLEDVVSTI
+141 VDTKGRTLEDVVSTI

-162 NVKLLLEHKN
+162 SVKLLLEHKN
-172 GEQFTA
+172 GQQFTA
-178 DIVRDDIKIK
+178 DIVRDDIKVQ
-188 SVAGKMLPDSKIGYI
+188 SVAGRMLPDSKIGYI
-203 RISMFNENTGEE
+203 RIAMFNENTGEE

-236 HNPGGLLGE
+236 HNPGGLLTE
-245 CVKVANYIVPKGPVV
+245 CVKVSNYIVPKGPVV
-260 SITDKKGKTQVYK
+260 SITDKKGDTKVYE

-299 GAVQDTKAGKLFGVK
+299 AAVQDTKAGKLFGVK

-319 CVQSVFHITADTGLK
+319 CVQSVFHITTKTGLK

-345 RSIHKVGVEPDV
+345 RSIHKVGVTPDV
-357 EIELPEKAVTDEQLK
+357 EIELPEKATVDVQLNKAEEYLRDELMK
-372 KADRQRASYYNYY
+372 R
-385 ATGTWG
+385 
-391 DVNNYDLCVDTGTLG
+391 
-406 IEGCV
+406 
-411 ELICKC
+411 
-417 VEIKKKMIED
+417 
-427 KEKEW
+427 

>member
-1 MFNRK
+1 MLNLFK
-6 VSIWVIPLVVIL
+6 KKISINVWLLPIL
-18 SISMTVIGMAWGLQ
+18 VIGIVTLTLISVFWGMHKL
-32 KVTHNAE
+32 THNA
-39 GALQFLYTLGRI
+39 GGTLQFLYTLGKIR
-51 HSGYV
+51 SSYV

-80 SEYLNEEGFARLNEM
+80 SEYMDEKGFARLNEM

-141 VDTKGRSLEDVVSTI
+141 VDTKGRTLEDVVSTI

-162 NVKLLLEHKN
+162 SVKLLLEHKN
-172 GEQFTA
+172 GQQFTA
-178 DIVRDDIKIK
+178 DIVRDDIKVQ
-188 SVAGKMLPDSKIGYI
+188 SVAGRMLPDSKIGYI
-203 RISMFNENTGEE
+203 RIAMFNENTGEE

-236 HNPGGLLGE
+236 HNPGGLLTE
-245 CVKVANYIVPKGPVV
+245 CVKVSNYIVPKGPVV
-260 SITDKKGKTQVYK
+260 SITDKKGNTKVYE

-299 GAVQDTKAGKLFGVK
+299 AAVQDTKAGKLFGVK

-319 CVQSVFHITADTGLK
+319 CVQSVFHITAKTGLK

-345 RSIHKVGVEPDV
+345 RSIHKVGVTPDV
-357 EIELPEKAVTDEQLK
+357 EIELPEKATVDVQLNKAEEYLRDELMK
-372 KADRQRASYYNYY
+372 R
-385 ATGTWG
+385 
-391 DVNNYDLCVDTGTLG
+391 
-406 IEGCV
+406 
-411 ELICKC
+411 
-417 VEIKKKMIED
+417 
-427 KEKEW
+427 

>member
-1 MFNRK
+1 MLNLFK
-6 VSIWVIPLVVIL
+6 KKISINVWLLPIL
-18 SISMTVIGMAWGLQ
+18 VIGIVTLTLISVFWGMHKL
-32 KVTHNAE
+32 THNA
-39 GALQFLYTLGRI
+39 GGTLQFLYTLGKIR
-51 HSGYV
+51 SSYV

-80 SEYLNEEGFARLNEM
+80 SEYLDETGFSRLNEM

-141 VDTKGRSLEDVVSTI
+141 VDTKGRTLEDVVSTI

-162 NVKLLLEHKN
+162 SVKLLLEHKN
-172 GEQFTA
+172 GQQFTA
-178 DIVRDDIKIK
+178 DIVRDDIKVK
-188 SVAGKMLPDSKIGYI
+188 SVAGRMLPDSKIGYI
-203 RISMFNENTGEE
+203 RIAMFNENTGEE

-236 HNPGGLLGE
+236 HNPGGLLTE
-245 CVKVANYIVPKGPVV
+245 CVKVSNYIVPKGPVV
-260 SITDKKGKTQVYK
+260 SITDKKGNTKVYE

-299 GAVQDTKAGKLFGVK
+299 AAVQDTKAGKLFGVK

-319 CVQSVFHITADTGLK
+319 CVQSVFHVTTKTGLK

-345 RSIHKVGVEPDV
+345 RSIHKVGVTPDV
-357 EIELPEKAVTDEQLK
+357 EIELPEKATVDVQLNKAEEYLRDELMK
-372 KADRQRASYYNYY
+372 R
-385 ATGTWG
+385 
-391 DVNNYDLCVDTGTLG
+391 
-406 IEGCV
+406 
-411 ELICKC
+411 
-417 VEIKKKMIED
+417 
-427 KEKEW
+427 

>member
-1 MFNRK
+1 MFKKK
-6 VSIWVIPLVVIL
+6 VSIWVIPLVVIA
-18 SISMTVIGMAWGLQ
+18 TVSLTLIGVAWGLQ
-32 KVTHNAE
+32 KVTHNAA
-39 GALQFLYTLGRI
+39 GAIQFLFTLGRI
-51 HSGYV
+51 HSGFV

-70 GLVESLDDPY
+70 GMVESLDDPY
-80 SEYLNEEGFARLNEM
+80 SEYLDAEAFTHLNEM

-141 VDTKGRSLEDVVSTI
+141 TDTKGRTLEDVVRTI

-178 DIVRDDIKIK
+178 DIVRDDIKIQ

-203 RISMFNENTGEE
+203 RIAMFNENTGEE

-236 HNPGGLLGE
+236 HNPGGLLNE
-245 CVKVANYIVPKGPVV
+245 CVKVSNYIVPKGPVV
-260 SITDKKGKTQVYK
+260 SITDKQGNTKVYE

-280 YPLAVLIDH
+280 YPLAVLIDN

-319 CVQSVFHITADTGLK
+319 CVQSIFHITPETGLK

-345 RSIHKVGVEPDV
+345 RSIHKVGVSPDV
-357 EIELPEKAVTDEQLK
+357 EIELPEKPTSDVQLK
-372 KADRQRASYYNYY
+372 KAEEYLR
-385 ATGTWG
+385 
-391 DVNNYDLCVDTGTLG
+391 
-406 IEGCV
+406 E
-411 ELICKC
+411 ELA
-417 VEIKKKMIED
+417 KKE
-427 KEKEW
+427 

>member
-1 MFNRK
+1 MLNLFKKK
-6 VSIWVIPLVVIL
+6 VSINIWLIPIL
-18 SISMTVIGMAWGLQ
+18 VIGIMTLTLISVFWGMHKL
-32 KVTHNAE
+32 THNA
-39 GALQFLYTLGRI
+39 GGTLQFLYTLGKIR
-51 HSGYV
+51 SSYV

-80 SEYLNEEGFARLNEM
+80 SEYLDETGFSRLNEM

-141 VDTKGRSLEDVVSTI
+141 VDTKGRTLEDVVSTI

-162 NVKLLLEHKN
+162 SVKLLLEHKN
-172 GEQFTA
+172 GQQFTA
-178 DIVRDDIKIK
+178 DIVRDDIKVQ
-188 SVAGKMLPDSKIGYI
+188 SVAGRMLPDSKIGYI
-203 RISMFNENTGEE
+203 RIAMFNENTGEE

-236 HNPGGLLGE
+236 HNPGGLLTE
-245 CVKVANYIVPKGPVV
+245 CVKVSNYIVPKGPVV
-260 SITDKKGKTQVYK
+260 SITDKKGNTKVYE

-299 GAVQDTKAGKLFGVK
+299 AAVQDTKAGKLFGVK

-319 CVQSVFHITADTGLK
+319 CVQSVFHITTKTGLK

-345 RSIHKVGVEPDV
+345 RSIHKVGVTPDV
-357 EIELPEKAVTDEQLK
+357 EIELPEKATVDVQLNKAEEYLRDELK
-372 KADRQRASYYNYY
+372 KR
-385 ATGTWG
+385 
-391 DVNNYDLCVDTGTLG
+391 
-406 IEGCV
+406 
-411 ELICKC
+411 
-417 VEIKKKMIED
+417 
-427 KEKEW
+427 

>member
-1 MFNRK
+1 MFKKK
-6 VSIWVIPLVVIL
+6 VSIWVIPLVVIA
-18 SISMTVIGMAWGLQ
+18 TVSLTLIGVAWGLQ
-32 KVTHNAE
+32 KVTHNAA
-39 GALQFLYTLGRI
+39 GAIQFLFTLGRI

-70 GLVESLDDPY
+70 GMVESLDDPY
-80 SEYLNEEGFARLNEM
+80 SEYLDAEAFTHLNEM

-141 VDTKGRSLEDVVSTI
+141 TDTKGRTLEDVVRTI

-178 DIVRDDIKIK
+178 DIVRDDIKIQ

-203 RISMFNENTGEE
+203 RIAMFNENTGEE

-236 HNPGGLLGE
+236 HNPGGLLNE
-245 CVKVANYIVPKGPVV
+245 CVKVSNYIVPKGPVV
-260 SITDKKGKTQVYK
+260 SITDKQGNTKVYE

-280 YPLAVLIDH
+280 YPLAVLIDN

-319 CVQSVFHITADTGLK
+319 CAQSIFHITPETGLK

-345 RSIHKVGVEPDV
+345 RSIHKVGVSPDV
-357 EIELPEKAVTDEQLK
+357 EIELPEKPTSDVQLK
-372 KADRQRASYYNYY
+372 KAEEYLR
-385 ATGTWG
+385 
-391 DVNNYDLCVDTGTLG
+391 
-406 IEGCV
+406 E
-411 ELICKC
+411 ELA
-417 VEIKKKMIED
+417 KKE
-427 KEKEW
+427 

>member
-1 MFNRK
+1 MFKKK
-6 VSIWVIPLVVIL
+6 VSIWVIPLVVIA
-18 SISMTVIGMAWGLQ
+18 TVSLTLIGVAWGLE
-32 KVTHNAE
+32 KVTHNAA
-39 GALQFLYTLGRI
+39 GAIQFLFTLGRI

-70 GLVESLDDPY
+70 GMVESLDDPY
-80 SEYLNEEGFARLNEM
+80 SEYLDAEAFTHLNEM

-141 VDTKGRSLEDVVSTI
+141 TETKGRTLEDVVRTI

-178 DIVRDDIKIK
+178 DIVRDDIKIQ

-203 RISMFNENTGEE
+203 RIAMFNENTGEE

-236 HNPGGLLGE
+236 HNPGGLLNE
-245 CVKVANYIVPKGPVV
+245 CVKVSNYIVPKGPVV
-260 SITDKKGKTQVYK
+260 SITDKQGNTKVYE

-280 YPLAVLIDH
+280 YPLAVLIDN

-319 CVQSVFHITADTGLK
+319 CVQSIFHITPETGLK

-345 RSIHKVGVEPDV
+345 RSIHKVGVSPDV
-357 EIELPEKAVTDEQLK
+357 EIELPEKPTSDVQLK
-372 KADRQRASYYNYY
+372 KAEEYLR
-385 ATGTWG
+385 
-391 DVNNYDLCVDTGTLG
+391 
-406 IEGCV
+406 E
-411 ELICKC
+411 ELAKN
-417 VEIKKKMIED
+417 E
-427 KEKEW
+427 